1 MGVCHYI
8 CLLFCHFLDVCSTPS
23 IFYFGFLV
31 LANSM
36 YSCCLWPSDRL
47 GTVVSSDGLSCTLM
61 PEISMDRANVFYR
74 GNFAPSCC
82 YLTLQLLLLFEMMP
96 WYSLVSHVSG

>member
-1 MGVCHYI
+1 MGVRHYT
-8 CLLFCHFLDVCSTPS
+8 CLIFFHFLDVYSTPS

-47 GTVVSSDGLSCTLM
+47 GTVVSSDGCTLM
-61 PEISMDRANVFYR
+61 PEISMNRANVFY
-74 GNFAPSCC
+74 AVEI
-82 YLTLQLLLLFEMMP
+82 LLLA
-96 WYSLVSHVSG
+96 VAI